1 LNGSAA
7 DESAA
12 STAGDETTLGP
23 GRLDRPMKAQ
33 VGRFLGIVAA
43 VIAAISRG
51 RGQAVPWPVHGGGSV
66 TGCDAASERGGG
78 HGGPVA

>member
-7 DESAA
+7 DEGAASAA
-12 STAGDETTLGP
+12 GEETTLGL

-33 VGRFLGIVAA
+33 VGRFLDTVAA
-43 VIAAISRG
+43 VIAAVSQG
-51 RGQAVPWPVHGGGSV
+51 RRRAVPWPAHGGGSV
-66 TGCDAASERGGG
+66 TGCDAASECGGG